1 MKKVL
6 VVLITILTMASLFA
20 SQDVTV
26 RLGGAYGLSVGKT
39 ARDAITTDLD
49 RADYNISGL
58 GFDAGVEFNLGS
70 NLILY
75 TDFSMTFPSEITLK
89 DPYTRD
95 SLKENYESIKSYW
108 EEGGSHAPYDEPFLA
123 KDGGSFLSTIDL
135 HLGLTK
141 CVFSNNNLALYLGAG
156 FGMYRTKFGYRMT
169 LLKESDSGEGYDTS
183 IYYLDNFKI
192 VATIS
197 ADVYARF
204 AYNFSDRFSLSIIA
218 MPALSFFNVTRDHLT
233 AKGNLSPIPV
243 VGETYFN
250 PPEDPSEPDRW
261 YGINPHAENSGF
273 ALGFNLGVKLGA
285 TYSF

>member
-1 MKKVL
+1 MKKAIAI
-6 VVLITILTMASLFA
+6 LITIFTMTALFA
-20 SQDVTV
+20 AQDITV
-26 RLGGAYGLSVGKT
+26 LLGGAYGLSTGKT

-49 RADYNISGL
+49 RADYTISGL

-75 TDFSMTFPSEITLK
+75 SDFSMTFPSQITLK

-95 SLKENYESIKSYW
+95 SLKENYETMKLYW
-108 EEGGSHAPYDEPFLA
+108 EEGGSHAPYDQPFRSN
-123 KDGGSFLSTIDL
+123 DGGYFLSTIDL

-141 CVFSNNNLALYLGAG
+141 CVFSKNGMSLYLGGG
-156 FGMYRTKFGYRMT
+156 FGLNRTKFGYRMT
-169 LLKESDSGEGYDTS
+169 MLKEAESEGEYDTD
-183 IYYLDNFKI
+183 IYYLDCFKI

-204 AYNFSDRFSLSIIA
+204 AYSFSDRFSLSVTA
-218 MPALSFFNVTRDHLT
+218 MPGLSFFNVTRDHLT
-233 AKGNLSPIPV
+233 AKGSISPVPV
-243 VGETYFN
+243 IGETYFN
-250 PPEDPSEPDRW
+250 PPDDPSTDKW

-285 TYSF
+285 TYTF

>member
-1 MKKVL
+1 MKKIL

-75 TDFSMTFPSEITLK
+75 TDFSMTFPSKITLK
-89 DPYTRD
+89 DPYTRE
-95 SLKENYESIKSYW
+95 SLKENYEANKSYW
-108 EEGGSHAPYDEPFLA
+108 EEGGSHEPYEQPFLA

-141 CVFSNNNLALYLGAG
+141 CVFSNNNMALYLGAG
-156 FGMYRTKFGYRMT
+156 FGMYRTKFGFRMT
-169 LLKESDSGEGYDTS
+169 MLKEGDSEGEYDTS
-183 IYYLDNFKI
+183 IYYYDSFKI

-218 MPALSFFNVTRDHLT
+218 MPALSFFNVTRDHST
-233 AKGNLSPIPV
+233 DIGNTGPFPIE
-243 VGETYFN
+243 GKYYFN
-250 PPEDPSEPDRW
+250 PDSYPDPDKKIT
-261 YGINPHAENSGF
+261 GINPHSENSGF

>member
-1 MKKVL
+1 MKKTIIIL
-6 VVLITILTMASLFA
+6 VSILTMASLFA
-20 SQDVTV
+20 AHDVTV
-26 RLGGAYGLSVGKT
+26 RLGGAYGLSTGKT

-49 RADYNISGL
+49 RADYSISGL

-75 TDFSMTFPSEITLK
+75 SDFSMTFPSQITLK

-95 SLKENYESIKSYW
+95 SLKENYEQIKLYW
-108 EEGGSHAPYDEPFLA
+108 EEGGAHEPYDQPFRA
-123 KDGGSFLSTIDL
+123 NDGGSFLSTIDL

-141 CVFSNNNLALYLGAG
+141 CIFSSNGMSLYLGGG
-156 FGMYRTKFGYRMT
+156 FGLFRTKFGYRMT
-169 LLKESDSGEGYDTS
+169 MLKESDSEGEYDTD

-192 VATIS
+192 VATLS

-204 AYNFSDRFSLSIIA
+204 AYFFSDRFSLSIIA

-233 AKGNLSPIPV
+233 AKGQQAPIPV
-243 VGETYFN
+243 IGETYFN
-250 PPEDPSEPDRW
+250 PPDDPTSPDRW
-261 YGINPHAENSGF
+261 YGINPHSENSGF

>member
-1 MKKVL
+1 MKKIL

-108 EEGGSHAPYDEPFLA
+108 EEGGSHAPYDESFLA
-123 KDGGSFLSTIDL
+123 KDGGSFLSTVDL

-169 LLKESDSGEGYDTS
+169 MLKESETESGYDTS

-204 AYNFSDRFSLSIIA
+204 AYNFSDRLSLSIIA

-233 AKGNLSPIPV
+233 AKGTNSPVPV

-250 PPEDPSEPDRW
+250 PPDDPSDPERW

-273 ALGFNLGVKLGA
+273 ALGFNLGVKLGVS
-285 TYSF
+285 YSF

>member
-1 MKKVL
+1 MKKIL
-6 VVLITILTMASLFA
+6 VVLITILTMTSLFA

-95 SLKENYESIKSYW
+95 SLKENYESIKLYW

-123 KDGGSFLSTIDL
+123 KDGGSFLSTFDL

-192 VATIS
+192 VATIT

-204 AYNFSDRFSLSIIA
+204 AYYFSDRFSLSIIA

-233 AKGNLSPIPV
+233 AKGNTSPVPV

-250 PPEDPSEPDRW
+250 PPDDPSDPDRW
-261 YGINPHAENSGF
+261 YGISPHAENSGF

>member
-95 SLKENYESIKSYW
+95 SLKENYETNKSYW
-108 EEGGSHAPYDEPFLA
+108 EEGGIPGIYDQPFLA
-123 KDGGSFLSTIDL
+123 KDGGPFLSTIDL

-169 LLKESDSGEGYDTS
+169 MLKESGSEYDTS
-183 IYYLDNFKI
+183 IYYLDDFKI

-218 MPALSFFNVTRDHLT
+218 MPALSFFNVTREHQT
-233 AKGNLSPIPV
+233 AKGEKSPVPV

-250 PPEDPSEPDRW
+250 PPDDPSDPERW

-273 ALGFNLGVKLGA
+273 ALGFNLGVKLGV

>member
-1 MKKVL
+1 
-6 VVLITILTMASLFA
+6 MASLFA

-95 SLKENYESIKSYW
+95 SLKENYETNKSYW
-108 EEGGSHAPYDEPFLA
+108 EEGGIPGIYDQPFLA
-123 KDGGSFLSTIDL
+123 KDGGPFLSTIDL

-169 LLKESDSGEGYDTS
+169 MLKESGSEYDTS
-183 IYYLDNFKI
+183 IYYLDDFKI

-218 MPALSFFNVTRDHLT
+218 MPALSFFNVTREHQT
-233 AKGNLSPIPV
+233 AKGDKSPVPV

-250 PPEDPSEPDRW
+250 PPDDPSDPERW

>member
-1 MKKVL
+1 
-6 VVLITILTMASLFA
+6 MASLFA

-75 TDFSMTFPSEITLK
+75 TDFSMTFPSKITLK
-89 DPYTRD
+89 DPYTRAD
-95 SLKENYESIKSYW
+95 LEERFKAQKDWW
-108 EEGGSHAPYDEPFLA
+108 EEAAHEPSYSEPF
-123 KDGGSFLSTIDL
+123 KVTDGGSFLSTIDL

-141 CVFSNNNLALYLGAG
+141 CAFSNDSMALYLGGG
-156 FGMYRTKFGYRMT
+156 FGLYRAKFGHRMT
-169 LLKESDSGEGYDTS
+169 MLKESDSGSGYDTS
-183 IYYLDNFKI
+183 IYYLDDFKI
-192 VATIS
+192 VATLS

-204 AYNFSDRFSLSIIA
+204 AYFFSDGFSLSIIA
-218 MPALSFFNVTRDHLT
+218 MPALSFFNVTRDHYT
-233 AKGNLSPIPV
+233 DKGDFPPEPIEGKIYFNPEPPV
-243 VGETYFN
+243 VGV
-250 PPEDPSEPDRW
+250 
-261 YGINPHAENSGF
+261 NPHSENSGF
-273 ALGFNLGVKLGA
+273 ALGFNLGVKLGV